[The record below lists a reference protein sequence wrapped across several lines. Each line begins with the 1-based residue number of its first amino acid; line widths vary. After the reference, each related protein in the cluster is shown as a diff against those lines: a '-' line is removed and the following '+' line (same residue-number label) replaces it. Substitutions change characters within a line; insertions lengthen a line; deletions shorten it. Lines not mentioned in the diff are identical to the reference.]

1 VVFIDPDAI
10 VVDSVLGAAA
20 DVIADGV
27 REAVNRF
34 APPAMASETLI
45 VPGTL
50 GAGAYLKGAVAL
62 VRQENLNRIP
72 V

>member
-1 VVFIDPDAI
+1 
-10 VVDSVLGAAA
+10 
-20 DVIADGV
+20 
-27 REAVNRF
+27 
-34 APPAMASETLI
+34 MASETLI

-62 VRQENLNRIP
+62 VRQENLNRSP